1 MATKFGY
8 IERQAT
14 NNVNWGAIGKQV
26 VENLQLE
33 SQVRQEKKDAIDAAS
48 REEADRL
55 RNAPQGESLTINEF
69 TLDYAENAQS
79 LLLQQDKLLKAGLL
93 KPRDYG
99 VVRANLNESTNTM
112 FALSK
117 EYQTE
122 YERKMERYKNSESAE
137 LEAFQMESVE
147 GLANINSSKA
157 LINPDSG
164 VVSIGLWQDGSMDG
178 DPSSYATVNEL
189 RNRLKSEYDR
199 FNSNEAVATNVD
211 TLGGYEWAEVIKGSG
226 GGDINQ
232 VISNM
237 DQTQRTGYMEWEGNV
252 ISSMTSN
259 PFNVASMLTDEI
271 DQTEAGAAF
280 KFTWDKEA
288 FDNDET
294 GTLIFLDR
302 SKDPTGVPVMQDS
315 QKEMVDEY
323 LKNKVRNQLDVE
335 QSIAISSIAHR
346 PRRPIN
352 YAQESKD
359 DKQKN
364 AVNLFGQLRNG
375 TPEEKEVAAQS
386 LRSLNRNIA
395 TIESNGTDGVI
406 ITYSDGT
413 KPETIDYGESQED
426 FITRGVN
433 FALTPEDSIDD
444 YNDAIRRSRVDMD
457 GEINTSSFES
467 KAEDVFNSADVMYD
481 ELYKDALKLS
491 NEPIQRT
498 VGDKVQLDPSPRAQ
512 ALKDLDNADKGGV
525 LGVYYE
531 SETGKSQPT
540 DPNKNNTQGNV
551 RE

>member
-14 NNVNWGAIGKQV
+14 NNINWNAIGKQV

-69 TLDYAENAQS
+69 TLSYANDAQQ

-93 KPRDYG
+93 NPKDYA

-112 FALSK
+112 FALTE
-117 EYQTE
+117 EYQAE
-122 YERKMERYKNSESAE
+122 YERKMERYKNNESAE

-189 RNRLKSEYDR
+189 RNRIKSEYDR
-199 FNSNEAVATNVD
+199 FNSNEAVATNVQ

-237 DQTQRTGYMEWEGNV
+237 DQTQRKGYMEWEGKV

-271 DQTEAGAAF
+271 DETEAGAAF

-288 FDNDET
+288 FDSDET

-315 QKEMVDEY
+315 QLEMVDEY

-335 QSIAISSIAHR
+335 QSVAISSIPHR
-346 PRRPIN
+346 PRRPVD
-352 YAQESKD
+352 YGRL
-359 DKQKN
+359 DKNDRQD
-364 AVNLFGQLRNG
+364 AAMNLFGQLWYG
-375 TPEEKEVAAQS
+375 TAEEKEVAAQS
-386 LRSLNRNIA
+386 LRGLNDNILSIDA
-395 TIESNGTDGVI
+395 TDPQGIRIKYDDGNEQI
-406 ITYSDGT
+406 
-413 KPETIDYGESQED
+413 IDYTENQED
-426 FITRGVN
+426 FIIAGVN
-433 FALTPEDSIDD
+433 FALSE
-444 YNDAIRRSRVDMD
+444 NDKIPDVNEAVRRSGLDPNLSLNRSTFEASGGV
-457 GEINTSSFES
+457 SFNAQNE
-467 KAEDVFNSADVMYD
+467 MYN
-481 ELYKDALKLS
+481 ELYQDALGLS
-491 NEPIQRT
+491 DRPNFFRDDRKSQR
-498 VGDKVQLDPSPRAQ
+498 QL
-512 ALKDLDNADKGGV
+512 ALEALDAADEAGT
-525 LGVYYE
+525 LSIYYTE
-531 SETGKSQPT
+531 ETGKSVPT
-540 DPNKNNTQGNV
+540 EPSGYSSTGGSGGNP
-551 RE
+551 R

>member
-14 NNVNWGAIGKQV
+14 NNINWDAIGKQV
-26 VENLQLE
+26 VSNLQLE
-33 SQVRQEKKDAIDAAS
+33 AQVRQEKKDAIDAAS

-69 TLDYAENAQS
+69 TLSYANDAQQ

-93 KPRDYG
+93 SPKDYA

-112 FALSK
+112 FALTE
-117 EYQTE
+117 EYQAE
-122 YERKMERYKNSESAE
+122 YERKMERYKNNESSE

-164 VVSIGLWQDGSMDG
+164 VVSIGLWEDGSMDG

-189 RNRLKSEYDR
+189 RNRIKSEYDR
-199 FNSNEAVATNVD
+199 FNSNEAVASNVQ

-237 DQTQRTGYMEWEGNV
+237 DQTQREGYEDWEKNV

-288 FDNDET
+288 FENDET

-302 SKDPTGVPVMQDS
+302 SEDPTGVPVMQDS
-315 QKEMVDEY
+315 QLEMVDEY

-335 QSIAISSIAHR
+335 QSVAISSIAHT
-346 PRRPIN
+346 PRRPVD
-352 YAQESKD
+352 YGRL
-359 DKQKN
+359 DKNDRQDQ
-364 AVNLFGQLRNG
+364 AMNLFGQLYYG
-375 TPEEKEVAAQS
+375 TQEEKEVAAQS
-386 LRSLNRNIA
+386 LRGLNSNIA
-395 TIESNGTDGVI
+395 SIDATNPNGI
-406 ITYSDGT
+406 RITYKDGSQE
-413 KPETIDYGESQED
+413 PINYGDNQED
-426 FITRGVN
+426 FIIRGVN
-433 FALTPEDSIDD
+433 FALSE
-444 YNDAIRRSRVDMD
+444 NDKILDIEESVRRSGLDPNLSL
-457 GEINTSSFES
+457 NTSIFES
-467 KAEDVFNSADVMYD
+467 SGGVAFNAQNEMYN
-481 ELYKDALKLS
+481 ELYQDAYELS
-491 NEPIQRT
+491 DRPNFFRDDRKSQR
-498 VGDKVQLDPSPRAQ
+498 QL
-512 ALKDLDNADKGGV
+512 ALEALDAADKGGT
-525 LGVYYE
+525 LGIYYTDK
-531 SETGKSQPT
+531 TGKPVPT
-540 DPNKNNTQGNV
+540 EPSGYSSTGGHGGNS
-551 RE
+551 R

>member
-14 NNVNWGAIGKQV
+14 NNIDWSAIGKQV
-26 VENLQLE
+26 VSNLQLE
-33 SQVRQEKKDAIDAAS
+33 AQVRQEKKDAIDAAS
-48 REEADRL
+48 REAANNL
-55 RNAPQGESLTINEF
+55 QNAPQGESLTINEF
-69 TLDYAENAQS
+69 TLSYANDAQQ

-93 KPRDYG
+93 SPKDYA

-112 FALSK
+112 FALTE
-117 EYQTE
+117 EYQAE
-122 YERKMERYKNSESAE
+122 YERKMERYKNLESAE

-164 VVSIGLWQDGSMDG
+164 VVSIGLWEDGSMDG

-189 RNRLKSEYDR
+189 RNRIKSEYDR
-199 FNSNEAVATNVD
+199 FNSNEAVASNVQ
-211 TLGGYEWAEVIKGSG
+211 TLGGYEWAEVIKGAG

-237 DQTQRTGYMEWEGNV
+237 DQTQREGYEDWEKNV

-315 QKEMVDEY
+315 QLEMVDEY

-335 QSIAISSIAHR
+335 QSVAISNIAYKPQR
-346 PRRPIN
+346 PVN
-352 YAQESKD
+352 YAQRDKD
-359 DKQKN
+359 DRQDF
-364 AVNLFGQLRNG
+364 AMNLFGQLWYG
-375 TPEEKEVAAQS
+375 TQEEKEVAAQS
-386 LRSLNRNIA
+386 LRSLNGSINSIDA
-395 TIESNGTDGVI
+395 TGAGGVRI
-406 ITYSDGT
+406 KYDDGT
-413 KPETIDYGESQED
+413 EEFIDYGSSQED
-426 FITRGVN
+426 FIIRGVN
-433 FALTPEDSIDD
+433 FALSETDKIPDIEESV
-444 YNDAIRRSRVDMD
+444 RRSGLDPNLSL
-457 GEINTSSFES
+457 NTSTFES
-467 KAEDVFNSADVMYD
+467 SGAVSFNANNVMYD
-481 ELYKDALKLS
+481 ELYQRALNLPSTGILGTKSPQELKIEELNKA
-491 NEPIQRT
+491 NENGT
-498 VGDKVQLDPSPRAQ
+498 
-512 ALKDLDNADKGGV
+512 
-525 LGVYYE
+525 LGLYYTD
-531 SETGKSQPT
+531 ETGKSVPT
-540 DPNKNNTQGNV
+540 EGGPSQAP
-551 RE
+551 